1 MKAKGPANPERAF
14 GLSVGTVLVLI
25 AAFAWWRQR
34 LLVAQILGAAG
45 AVLVVLGYLRPAL
58 LYWPSKAWWRM
69 AITLGYIN
77 ARVILTVAFALVFVP
92 LSLTWRLIGRDPLG
106 RRRSSWHGWQ
116 AYPPRYRDRN
126 HFTRMY

>member
-14 GLSVGTVLVLI
+14 GLSVGTVLMLI
-25 AAFAWWRQR
+25 AAFALWRQR
-34 LLVAQILGAAG
+34 LLAAQILGAVG
-45 AVLVVLGYLRPAL
+45 AVLVVLGYLRPTL

-69 AITLGYIN
+69 AIALGYIN

-92 LSLTWRLIGRDPLG
+92 ISLAWRVIGRDPLG
-106 RRRSSWHGWQ
+106 RRRSSWQGWQ

-126 HFTRMY
+126 HYSRMY